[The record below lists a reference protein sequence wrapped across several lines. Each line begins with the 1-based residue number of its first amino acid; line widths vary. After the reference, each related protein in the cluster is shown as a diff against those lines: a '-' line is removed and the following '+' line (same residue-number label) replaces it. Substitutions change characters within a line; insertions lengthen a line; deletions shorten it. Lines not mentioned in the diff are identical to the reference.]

1 MLVLF
6 ASLWLGVSRVFA
18 QEDLAKQLSNP
29 ISSLVSLPYQF
40 NFDRQIGP
48 VRDGDKFTLNIQ
60 PVIPFNL
67 NSDWNL
73 ISRTIIPLSS
83 QSDIFPGA
91 GSQSGCGSTLQS
103 FFFSPVKPA
112 GGWLIWGIGPAIS
125 VPSTNDPLLGSTRWG
140 AGPTGVFLTQ
150 QGPWT
155 IGVLTNHI
163 WSVSGSS
170 RSGTVSQT
178 FLQPFVAYAA
188 PDAWTFTL
196 NSESTYDWV
205 ADRWSVP
212 VNFTVSKILKFGD
225 LPPMSLGGTIG
236 YWVDSPD
243 TGPHG
248 WRFRMTS
255 TLLFPK

>member
-1 MLVLF
+1 MLPRSGAMNDCAQAIDPRIFQLANNELCASLKVNADRASHSGAVTASQTRSNRQQSTVKRVIHGVAIMLVLF

-91 GSQSGCGSTLQS
+91 GSQSGFGSTLQS

-140 AGPTGVFLTQ
+140 AGPTGVFLT
-150 QGPWT
+150 
-155 IGVLTNHI
+155 L
-163 WSVSGSS
+163 SVS
-170 RSGTVSQT
+170 
-178 FLQPFVAYAA
+178 
-188 PDAWTFTL
+188 
-196 NSESTYDWV
+196 
-205 ADRWSVP
+205 
-212 VNFTVSKILKFGD
+212 
-225 LPPMSLGGTIG
+225 
-236 YWVDSPD
+236 
-243 TGPHG
+243 
-248 WRFRMTS
+248 
-255 TLLFPK
+255 